1 MKEKEFQ
8 LSTVI
13 FAIAAVSTLIL
24 FCCSSLRHILFQST
38 AFDLGYF
45 DQATYLISQG
55 ETPIV
60 SFWGYHFMGGHADW
74 ILYGVAFLYKI
85 YPSVYWLFAIQAV
98 ALALGALPIFHLS
111 RQAGL
116 KESQS
121 TAMVAVYLLYPLIF
135 NLNLFDF
142 HGEVIAIPAM
152 LGAILAARNN
162 RIGWFCLALLLIF
175 GCRDGLSL
183 TVAAMGLWLLVFEKK
198 RLSGSIALF
207 AGVAWFL
214 IVTQVVIPHFR
225 PNGVE
230 AVGRYAFLG
239 DSLLEIVK
247 NILLNPGLVLGK
259 IFTLPNLEYLALLLA
274 PIIWGLSPQHLTPLV
289 GAIPTLLMNLI
300 TDYQPQKDL
309 IHQYSLPAI
318 PFLLLAVISSLA
330 AGRGWIQNRRGII
343 LWSLVAFIALAK
355 FGYFGS
361 KYLEFIDTWQATREA
376 ISQIQT
382 KGGVF
387 VPAQVAPHLTHRPI
401 VKLTT
406 EGSESVNLSEFD
418 YVLLN
423 LRHPGWGS
431 NPQVVSSLLARM
443 KNEPD
448 FKVIF
453 QRDDVYLFRR
463 KSTLSLP

>member
-1 MKEKEFQ
+1 
-8 LSTVI
+8 
-13 FAIAAVSTLIL
+13 
-24 FCCSSLRHILFQST
+24 
-38 AFDLGYF
+38 
-45 DQATYLISQG
+45 
-55 ETPIV
+55 
-60 SFWGYHFMGGHADW
+60 
-74 ILYGVAFLYKI
+74 
-85 YPSVYWLFAIQAV
+85 
-98 ALALGALPIFHLS
+98 
-111 RQAGL
+111 
-116 KESQS
+116 
-121 TAMVAVYLLYPLIF
+121 MVAVYLLYPLIF

-142 HGEVIAIPAM
+142 HGEVIALPAM

-162 RIGWFCLALLLIF
+162 RIGWFCLALILIF

-198 RLSGSIALF
+198 HRAGSIALF
-207 AGVAWFL
+207 AGFTWFL

-247 NILLNPGLVLGK
+247 NILLNPGLVIGK
-259 IFTLPNLEYLALLLA
+259 IFTIPNLEYLALLLS
-274 PIIWGLSPQHLTPLV
+274 PIIWGLSPYHLTPLV
-289 GAIPTLLMNLI
+289 GAIPTFLMNLI

-361 KYLEFIDTWQATREA
+361 KYLESIDTWQATREA
-376 ISQIQT
+376 ISQIKT
-382 KGGVF
+382 KGGIL
-387 VPAQVAPHLTHRPI
+387 VPAQVAPHLTHRSI

-406 EGSESVNLSEFD
+406 EGSELANLTEFD

-431 NPQVVSSLLARM
+431 TPQVVGSLLARM

-448 FKVIF
+448 FKVIS
-453 QRDDVYLFRR
+453 QRDDVYLFGR
-463 KSTLSLP
+463 KSTISLP